1 MKKILAVVTISVLL
15 LTGCTEDVSDNINNI
30 SSSGSSSNITHSDVN
45 IVEDSNAIKVE
56 EITSD
61 DLLSGEEVL
70 NNIIEDKE
78 IIDNEDENQTQ
89 IEETEIF
96 IETNI
101 PEEPEIIETTIR
113 DYKITDIA
121 LGGRDITTY
130 GDFPEEF
137 VSNLESILDAYSKN
151 ISLAVYSLDG
161 SKAMVYN
168 GNQQYFS
175 ACTVKIPWML
185 YLCQEIDAGRVDK
198 DTVITYEEKHYHKG
212 SGSIR
217 KGSYGDTYTIE
228 QLINLCLSISDNV
241 AYEMLVQEVIDRN
254 DFYKF
259 LEQFEFDRF
268 QIPSYS
274 IWCSNAIP
282 TDFLMIWEGVYE
294 YFKTETIGSQILK
307 TACTNTKWNYG
318 TATLQNYDYSHKS
331 GDNWEPNAAHNDAG
345 IVWAETPYLYAIF
358 TKSEG
363 NDYDERNID
372 AVMGLIHKEF
382 CK

>member
-1 MKKILAVVTISVLL
+1 MKKILVMMIIGVIM
-15 LTGCTEDVSDNINNI
+15 LTGCAIKSPATDVIETVDITTIESLKNDEVILPEVEMDVSTETIFPETE
-30 SSSGSSSNITHSDVN
+30 S
-45 IVEDSNAIKVE
+45 E
-56 EITSD
+56 EI
-61 DLLSGEEVL
+61 LEETIQEETDIL
-70 NNIIEDKE
+70 EPELPPIPTYK
-78 IIDNEDENQTQ
+78 IIDME
-89 IEETEIF
+89 
-96 IETNI
+96 
-101 PEEPEIIETTIR
+101 
-113 DYKITDIA
+113 

-137 VSNLESILDAYSKN
+137 VFNLESMLDAYPKN

-161 SKAMVYN
+161 SRAMVYN

-254 DFYKF
+254 DFYEF

-294 YFKTETIGSQILK
+294 YFKTETTGSKILK
-307 TACTNTKWNYG
+307 TACTNTQWNYG
-318 TATLQNYDYSHKS
+318 TATLQDYDYSHKS

-372 AVMGLIHKEF
+372 AVMGLVHEEF